1 MARFTIRRSPTACDG
16 GVDDEF
22 CALPESGRSAQS
34 SKTERHFQD
43 LCENVELFTKSQVR
57 FLTLTS
63 TRSAKIEKTAIYDP
77 TRRMSSRSRP
87 MASLPLNGRSQVT
100 LFPSQVVENRV
111 ELLAAVLRLYM
122 VPEHCVVR
130 NCAPSCLPPSI
141 PPSPTQLR
149 FLASASIP
157 PSPSPVSPFFVHPP
171 SALYSSW
178 SSQLPYNLPPRPKS
192 PAEHPQHRHC
202 HLTPSRLMT
211 TATAAVVTTSGATAV
226 QSHNHPP
233 RPNGS
238 TGATTAVISPPLVER

>member
-1 MARFTIRRSPTACDG
+1 
-16 GVDDEF
+16 
-22 CALPESGRSAQS
+22 
-34 SKTERHFQD
+34 
-43 LCENVELFTKSQVR
+43 
-57 FLTLTS
+57 
-63 TRSAKIEKTAIYDP
+63 
-77 TRRMSSRSRP
+77 MSSRSRP
-87 MASLPLNGRSQVT
+87 MASLPLSTCHGRSQVT
-100 LFPSQVVENRV
+100 LFPSQVVGKRV
-111 ELLAAVLRLYM
+111 EVLAAELRLYI

-141 PPSPTQLR
+141 PPSFTELR

-157 PSPSPVSPFFVHPP
+157 PYPSPVSPCFFHPP

-178 SSQLPYNLPPRPKS
+178 SSQLPSHLPPRPKS
-192 PAEHPQHRHC
+192 PAVHPEHRHC
-202 HLTPSRLMT
+202 HLTPSRLTT